1 MKDKLY
7 NIIKELSFYKRNKND
22 LLAQYIN
29 ERLNKSLQTYYKE
42 LIDSFD
48 YLKYKDSSNIL
59 KKLNR
64 K

>member
-7 NIIKELSFYKRNKND
+7 NIIKELSSYKRNKND

-48 YLKYKDSSNIL
+48 HLKYKDSSNIL